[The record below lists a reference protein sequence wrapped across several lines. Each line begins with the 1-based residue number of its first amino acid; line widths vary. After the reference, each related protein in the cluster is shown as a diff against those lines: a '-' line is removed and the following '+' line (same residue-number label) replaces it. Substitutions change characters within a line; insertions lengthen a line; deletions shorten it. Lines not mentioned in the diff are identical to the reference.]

1 MTAYCASKGI
11 QQRHSAPYSQWMDH
25 TAERTMRT
33 LGEMAVTTMIHAN
46 MPKRAW
52 GWAMLLAC
60 DVLNRT
66 TESVA
71 SNKKAGRE
79 LNATR
84 LERWDGIRLPGQT
97 KALYP
102 FGCLCFKHI
111 PPALRTKLEAHATP
125 CVYLGIDPA
134 SRSYLLGSLYD
145 LNTSVAVEVTFLENT
160 FPFRKFKASDSPA
173 SLLWGTDATL
183 TRGDP
188 RLGMFDTSSDET
200 IKLLDRPTLKSIG
213 ALPGPEP
220 TESVTTTPSMET
232 PVAAAVADVPEPEA
246 TDPPLRRSTRV
257 IVPPIRTNQRD
268 RGRDPTVMTTTSH
281 DSAGPCSSL
290 FSPRLLYKLLHHAT
304 PTKP

>member
-1 MTAYCASKGI
+1 MKSQIEWFEIWVKFVTRVEAEIGHANCIQWLLSDNGAVYKSQAMTAYCASKGI

-71 SNKKAGRE
+71 SNKKAGTE

-134 SRSYLLGSLYD
+134 SRSYAGLLIR
-145 LNTSVAVEVTFLENT
+145 LE
-160 FPFRKFKASDSPA
+160 
-173 SLLWGTDATL
+173 
-183 TRGDP
+183 
-188 RLGMFDTSSDET
+188 
-200 IKLLDRPTLKSIG
+200 
-213 ALPGPEP
+213 
-220 TESVTTTPSMET
+220 
-232 PVAAAVADVPEPEA
+232 
-246 TDPPLRRSTRV
+246 
-257 IVPPIRTNQRD
+257 
-268 RGRDPTVMTTTSH
+268 H
-281 DSAGPCSSL
+281 
-290 FSPRLLYKLLHHAT
+290 
-304 PTKP
+304 